1 MNPINLKLENPN
13 KLDKIR
19 QSRGIQN
26 LEVHYVGSTNAKYTY
41 HFLINHFLIK
51 GRNRRTKTEL
61 WIVDVERK
69 VYQIMHITDTYKY
82 VKLNILDEKHQMY
95 ELRINLDDFKNP
107 DITFN
112 LIMSKITELKGD
124 D

>member
-1 MNPINLKLENPN
+1 MTSINLKLENPN
-13 KLDKIR
+13 KLDKVR

-41 HFLINHFLIK
+41 HFLIK

-61 WIVDVERK
+61 WIVEIEK
-69 VYQIMHITDTYKY
+69 SLYQIIGNNTYKY
-82 VKLNILDEKHQMY
+82 VKLSIIDEKRQLN

>member
-19 QSRGIQN
+19 HSRGIQN
-26 LEVHYVGSTNAKYTY
+26 LEVHYVGQTNTLYTY
-41 HFLINHFLIK
+41 HFLIK
-51 GRNRRTKTEL
+51 GRNRRTKTQL
-61 WIVDVERK
+61 WIVDVEKK
-69 VYQIMHITDTYKY
+69 VYQIIGNNTYKY
-82 VKLNILDEKHQMY
+82 VKLSIVDEKRQMY

-112 LIMSKITELKGD
+112 LIMSKITELRGD

>member
-1 MNPINLKLENPN
+1 MKSIHLKLENPN

-26 LEVHYVGSTNAKYTY
+26 LEVHYVGQTNTIYTY
-41 HFLINHFLIK
+41 HFLIK

-61 WIVDVERK
+61 WVVEIQK
-69 VYQIMHITDTYKY
+69 SLYQIIGNNTYKY
-82 VKLNILDEKHQMY
+82 VKLSIIDEKRQMD

>member
-1 MNPINLKLENPN
+1 MTSINLKLENPN
-13 KLDKIR
+13 KLDKVR

-26 LEVHYVGSTNAKYTY
+26 LEVHYVGQTDKIYTY

-61 WIVDVERK
+61 WMVDVEKK
-69 VYQIMHITDTYKY
+69 VYQIIGNNTHKY
-82 VKLNILDEKHQMY
+82 VKLSIVDEKSQMY